1 MRITHNHMIRNSN
14 PKVFI
19 SHSSRDKAFSQI
31 LSNRLTIDG
40 IQTWLDEKEIAPGD
54 NIAEKI
60 TAGIK
65 NTDYFIVILSK
76 NSVNSKW
83 VSFELSATRLNEISK
98 HENIIIPILIED
110 CEIPYSLVDRL
121 FLDFRLTF
129 EEPYEK
135 LLRALYTKK
144 TKDFHETDRENNKFQ
159 PASYGL
165 QLKKLQETYNNGN
178 LTLFCGAGISY
189 DAGIPTWNTLL
200 KSLLKAVYDGNED
213 IPDID
218 IRLANLFQKR
228 INVSPLILAQYLK
241 TLLGKKFGKTVRDV
255 LYKDCNDTSKTID
268 SISNLSRQKRNRKA
282 LKAIIT
288 FNFDDLIE
296 ESLTKEK
303 IDHKSIFSEGERFK
317 EEEIPIYHPHG
328 YLPRNKNLTSKNEI
342 VFSEDA
348 YHSQFIDAFSWGNL
362 VQLNH
367 LNNST
372 SLFIGISLTDPN
384 MRRLLDVSIRKN
396 GKGEKNHYIIKK
408 RYQLNELYPE
418 SENIKLKDKKIIPI
432 LESIEEQDANNLGFN
447 VIWINDFKE
456 IPDILN
462 EIGK

>member
-1 MRITHNHMIRNSN
+1 MA
-14 PKVFI
+14 KVFI
-19 SHSSRDKAFSQI
+19 SHSTQDKKFVRFLASK
-31 LSNRLTIDG
+31 LNEDG
-40 IQTWLDEKEIAPGD
+40 IQTWIDDKELAIGD

-60 TAGIK
+60 NYTISK
-65 NTDYFIVILSK
+65 IDYFIIVLSK
-76 NSVNSKW
+76 SSVNSKW
-83 VSFELSATRLNEISK
+83 VNFELSATRLNEISK
-98 HENIIIPILIED
+98 NQNIILPILIED
-110 CEIPYSLVDRL
+110 CEIPYSLSNRL
-121 FLDFRLTF
+121 FLDFRYSF
-129 EEPYEK
+129 DDSYQK
-135 LLRALYTKK
+135 LLNALNSNSTKNYQ
-144 TKDFHETDRENNKFQ
+144 ETDRAIDKFE
-159 PASYGL
+159 PHSYEF
-165 QLKKLQETYNNGN
+165 QIKNLQEEYDNGN

-200 KSLLKAVYDGNED
+200 KSLLKAVYDGNHD

-218 IRLANLFQKR
+218 TRLANLFQKR

-241 TLLGKKFGKTVRDV
+241 TLLGKKFTSTVRDT
-255 LYKDCNDTSKTID
+255 LYKECNDLSKTVD
-268 SISNLSRQKRNRKA
+268 SISELSRQKRNRKP

-296 ESLTKEK
+296 EKLTKDK

-317 EEEIPIYHPHG
+317 DVEIPIYHPHG
-328 YLPRNKNLTSKNEI
+328 FLPRRKVLNNKNEI

-372 SLFIGISLTDPN
+372 CLFIGISLTDPN

-396 GKGEKNHYIIKK
+396 GKAEKNHYIIKK
-408 RYQLNELYPE
+408 RYKIEELYPE
-418 SENIKLKDKKIIPI
+418 NEKIKIVDKKVIPV

-456 IPDILN
+456 IPQILL

>member
-1 MRITHNHMIRNSN
+1 MT
-14 PKVFI
+14 KVFI
-19 SHSSRDKAFSQI
+19 SHSTQDKKFV
-31 LSNRLTIDG
+31 RLLASKLNEDG
-40 IQTWLDEKEIAPGD
+40 IRTWIDDKELAIGD

-60 TAGIK
+60 N
-65 NTDYFIVILSK
+65 NTISKIDYFIIVLSK
-76 NSVNSKW
+76 SSVKSKW
-83 VSFELSATRLNEISK
+83 VNFELSATRLNEISK
-98 HENIIIPILIED
+98 NQNIILPILIED
-110 CEIPYSLVDRL
+110 CEIPYSLSNRL
-121 FLDFRLTF
+121 FLDFRYSFDDSYL
-129 EEPYEK
+129 K
-135 LLRALYTKK
+135 LLDALNSNSTKNYQ
-144 TKDFHETDRENNKFQ
+144 ETDRAIDKFE
-159 PASYGL
+159 PHSYEF
-165 QLKKLQETYNNGN
+165 QIKNLQEEYNNGN

-200 KSLLKAVYDGNED
+200 KSLLKAVYDGNHD

-218 IRLANLFQKR
+218 TRLANLFQKR

-241 TLLGKKFGKTVRDV
+241 TLLGKKFTSTVRDT
-255 LYKDCNDTSKTID
+255 LYKECSDLSKTVD
-268 SISNLSRQKRNRKA
+268 SISELSRQKRNRKP

-296 ESLTKEK
+296 EKLTKDK

-317 EEEIPIYHPHG
+317 DIEIPIYHPHG
-328 YLPRNKNLTSKNEI
+328 FLPRKKVLNNKNEI

-372 SLFIGISLTDPN
+372 CLFIGISLTDPN

-396 GKGEKNHYIIKK
+396 GKAEKNHYIIKK
-408 RYQLNELYPE
+408 RYKFEELYPE
-418 SENIKLKDKKIIPI
+418 NEKIKIMDKKVIPV

-456 IPDILN
+456 IPQILL

>member
-1 MRITHNHMIRNSN
+1 MT
-14 PKVFI
+14 KVFI
-19 SHSSRDKAFSQI
+19 SHSTQDKKFVKL
-31 LSNRLTIDG
+31 LSSKLNEDG
-40 IQTWLDEKEIAPGD
+40 IQTWIDDKELAVGD

-60 TAGIK
+60 NYTISK
-65 NTDYFIVILSK
+65 IDYLIVVLSK
-76 NSVNSKW
+76 SSINSKW
-83 VSFELSATRLNEISK
+83 VNFELSATRLNEISK
-98 HENIIIPILIED
+98 NQNIILPILIED
-110 CEIPYSLVDRL
+110 CEIPYSLSDRL
-121 FLDFRLTF
+121 FLDFRF
-129 EEPYEK
+129 SFDDSYQK
-135 LLRALYTKK
+135 LLKALHTNSTKNYQ
-144 TKDFHETDRENNKFQ
+144 ETDRGIDKFQ
-159 PASYGL
+159 PHSYEF
-165 QLKKLQETYNNGN
+165 QIKNLQETYNNGN

-200 KSLLKAVYDGNED
+200 KSLLKAVYDGNHD

-218 IRLANLFQKR
+218 TRLANLFQKR

-241 TLLGKKFGKTVRDV
+241 TLLGKKFTSTVRDT
-255 LYKDCNDTSKTID
+255 LYKDCSDLSKTVD
-268 SISNLSRQKRNRKA
+268 SISELSRQKRNRKP

-296 ESLTKEK
+296 EKLTKDK

-317 EEEIPIYHPHG
+317 EVEIPIYHPHG
-328 YLPRNKNLTSKNEI
+328 FLPRKKILNNKNEI

-372 SLFIGISLTDPN
+372 CLFIGISLTDPN

-408 RYQLNELYPE
+408 RYKIEELYPE
-418 SENIKLKDKKIIPI
+418 SEQIKTVDKKVIPV

-456 IPDILN
+456 IPQILL